1 MILDKIVAQ
10 KKIDLVEFKKN
21 NSLEELKAKAKL
33 MPKRASF
40 KEALEKGG
48 LSIIGELK
56 KASPSKGVIV
66 SDFKPMELLK
76 EYEKIVNAVSVLT
89 EEKFFLGSP
98 EYLKEASQNSDLPLL
113 RKDFIIDEIQIYEA
127 KI

>member
-40 KEALEKGG
+40 KEALEK
-48 LSIIGELK
+48 
-56 KASPSKGVIV
+56 
-66 SDFKPMELLK
+66 
-76 EYEKIVNAVSVLT
+76 
-89 EEKFFLGSP
+89 
-98 EYLKEASQNSDLPLL
+98 
-113 RKDFIIDEIQIYEA
+113 
-127 KI
+127 